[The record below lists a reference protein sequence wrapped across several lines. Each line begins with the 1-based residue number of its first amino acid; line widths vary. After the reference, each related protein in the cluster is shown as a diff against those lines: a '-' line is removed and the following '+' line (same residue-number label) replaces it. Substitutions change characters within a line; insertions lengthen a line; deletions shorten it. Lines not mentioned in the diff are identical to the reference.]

1 MKNDFAKY
9 LSDFLLHYLP
19 SERNAS
25 QNTIRTYR
33 DTFRIF
39 LKYCETVKGLK
50 VDKIRVSDMKRI
62 LILDFLDWLE
72 TSQNNSVNS
81 RNNRL
86 AALHSFF
93 RYIQGQTPDY
103 IFEIS
108 QILAIRNKKAPKKE
122 VDYLTADELKVVF
135 SSIPIT
141 TARGRR
147 DLLILLLLYD
157 TAARVQ
163 ELVDICF
170 TDVHF
175 GDNTIITLH
184 GKGSKVRSVPI
195 PTKTAKHLE
204 KYMKESK
211 RNAGISTSIQPLF
224 INSKGEKLSRWGIT
238 YILKKYI
245 DMAKKSE
252 QVKIDFPVTPHI
264 FRHTKA
270 MHLLQAN
277 INLIYIRDFLGHS
290 DIQSTEIYAR
300 ADNRMKIAA
309 IKGAYIELSPE
320 ELPDWNEN
328 KGLMEWLEEVGK

>member
-108 QILAIRNKKAPKKE
+108 YILAIRNKKAPKKE

-141 TARGRR
+141 TVRGRR

-163 ELVDICF
+163 ELV
-170 TDVHF
+170 
-175 GDNTIITLH
+175 
-184 GKGSKVRSVPI
+184 
-195 PTKTAKHLE
+195 
-204 KYMKESK
+204 
-211 RNAGISTSIQPLF
+211 
-224 INSKGEKLSRWGIT
+224 
-238 YILKKYI
+238 
-245 DMAKKSE
+245 
-252 QVKIDFPVTPHI
+252 
-264 FRHTKA
+264 
-270 MHLLQAN
+270 
-277 INLIYIRDFLGHS
+277 
-290 DIQSTEIYAR
+290 
-300 ADNRMKIAA
+300 
-309 IKGAYIELSPE
+309 
-320 ELPDWNEN
+320 
-328 KGLMEWLEEVGK
+328 